1 VLWQAVVES
10 SKRPFAKARQWST
23 EQQSKA
29 MEPEGM
35 AESSQVQVKQA
46 VYYGCNVMV
55 LAIARR
61 TDFQESD

>member
-1 VLWQAVVES
+1 
-10 SKRPFAKARQWST
+10 
-23 EQQSKA
+23 